1 VPLIAAAY
9 IAHAAGLLLGF
20 GGVSLLGLVASAALG
35 AAGAVRRD
43 ARLGALSLLA
53 LGGLLRA
60 MSASGAD
67 ARCARRA
74 VASSPEAQAG
84 VVYRATIEV
93 DARPRERVPA
103 TLHDGGCQL
112 RASLLIEHGAA
123 PAGSRVAVRGDAARA
138 GRVVIVQHATLV
150 ALAGPDLA
158 RRWRERAGR
167 AIDATFGAD
176 APLARA
182 LLIAD
187 TRTLDAGIRS
197 RYADAGI
204 VHLLSVSGL
213 HVAIIAGA
221 AELLL
226 CAARMSRIAS
236 AWLALL
242 VTLVYVVVIGAP
254 APAVRA
260 GVMLGATAVSRLTQ
274 RPTSPWAALA
284 LGASVP
290 LANARIITDL
300 GYQLSV
306 TGLAALIASGALA
319 RRLLAERLTG
329 WRRVI
334 VRDLIA
340 STLASVVTL
349 PLIVWTFGRLS
360 LVAPLANLVAG
371 PIFTVLQPTLFLALL
386 LSPLPSVASV
396 PADAAHVLLH
406 GVDIVAGVATRIPFA
421 AVPVAPTLWTTGLL
435 AVVSVSLVVAC
446 ASTVGTAWSARGMIA
461 AAAASALAV
470 VGVQVSGG
478 GGVVELHMI
487 DVGQGDALAV
497 RTPKGRWILFDAG
510 RSWTGGDAGR
520 STVVPYLRRRGG
532 DLFAFV
538 LSHPHADH
546 VGGGASAVRSLHPAE
561 YWDGAYVAGSEPYRA
576 SLEEAT
582 RLRVAWHRVHPGD
595 SLDVDGVRIRFVAP
609 DSAWTASLADANEAS
624 AVALVQYGQ
633 IRFLLTGDAEAGEE
647 DWMLARDRSDLR
659 ADVLKVGHHGSSTS
673 TTPDF
678 LAAVRPRVALISVGA
693 ANTYGHPSNAVIHS
707 LVARGVQVL
716 RTDQVGTV
724 VVRSDGRALIVEAG
738 GERWVR

>member
-1 VPLIAAAY
+1 
-9 IAHAAGLLLGF
+9 
-20 GGVSLLGLVASAALG
+20 
-35 AAGAVRRD
+35 
-43 ARLGALSLLA
+43 
-53 LGGLLRA
+53 
-60 MSASGAD
+60 
-67 ARCARRA
+67 
-74 VASSPEAQAG
+74 
-84 VVYRATIEV
+84 
-93 DARPRERVPA
+93 
-103 TLHDGGCQL
+103 
-112 RASLLIEHGAA
+112 
-123 PAGSRVAVRGDAARA
+123 
-138 GRVVIVQHATLV
+138 
-150 ALAGPDLA
+150 
-158 RRWRERAGR
+158 
-167 AIDATFGAD
+167 
-176 APLARA
+176 
-182 LLIAD
+182 
-187 TRTLDAGIRS
+187 
-197 RYADAGI
+197 
-204 VHLLSVSGL
+204 
-213 HVAIIAGA
+213 
-221 AELLL
+221 
-226 CAARMSRIAS
+226 
-236 AWLALL
+236 
-242 VTLVYVVVIGAP
+242 
-254 APAVRA
+254 
-260 GVMLGATAVSRLTQ
+260 
-274 RPTSPWAALA
+274 
-284 LGASVP
+284 
-290 LANARIITDL
+290 
-300 GYQLSV
+300 
-306 TGLAALIASGALA
+306 
-319 RRLLAERLTG
+319 
-329 WRRVI
+329 
-334 VRDLIA
+334 
-340 STLASVVTL
+340 
-349 PLIVWTFGRLS
+349 
-360 LVAPLANLVAG
+360 
-371 PIFTVLQPTLFLALL
+371 VLQPTLFLALL

-396 PADAAHVLLH
+396 PADAAHVLLQ

-446 ASTVGTAWSARGMIA
+446 ASTVGSAWSARGMIA
-461 AAAASALAV
+461 AAAASAIAV

-724 VVRSDGRALIVEAG
+724 VVRSDGRALIVDAG